1 MTAVHSKITKK
12 RFLALALLLCACA
25 SSTIAPGSCEVK
37 NFRTLQLLAL
47 KEMTAAVVAAQK
59 ADDIMIKEIDQVAVD
74 LKSVLSK
81 RMRSR
86 TGREP
91 LQLGQAESARLATRL
106 TRLIAENPYAAN
118 PYYKDAT
125 TSEAGDAGELVDGN
139 ARELVRKANSSSTPA
154 NGVSNYGAPPVNG
167 APDGVSSSTRANGV
181 PNGVSSPKH
190 ANGVQT
196 NGQAPINGIISSS
209 GNLPPN
215 LITKI
220 SGSTASSAVA
230 QVNGQSPSAGSKMS
244 PNLSGS
250 TSGAG
255 FNTTSQHDATT
266 QQDFPQQR
274 HTPTTQSAD
283 TPPRNPTSPF
293 KKLNES
299 EFADSSSAN
308 SSQANHSMNSM
319 IPGTISVNGFKPAPH
334 AVRIKIISDPSLSF
348 VHADQWRKKMPE
360 SWREDPGTISIVHNG
375 YDSCLIWGAGLE
387 GKPVFDRDK
396 QRFKL
401 VAIRLPAH

>member
-1 MTAVHSKITKK
+1 MTVVHSKTTKK
-12 RFLALALLLCACA
+12 RFLALAMLLCACA

-59 ADDIMIKEIDQVAVD
+59 ADDIMIKEIDHVAVD

-86 TGREP
+86 NRREP
-91 LQLGQAESARLATRL
+91 LQLGQAESARLAARL
-106 TRLIAENPYAAN
+106 TQLIAENPYAAN

-125 TSEAGDAGELVDGN
+125 TSDAGELVDGN
-139 ARELVRKANSSSTPA
+139 ARELVRKANSSPLQT
-154 NGVSNYGAPPVNG
+154 
-167 APDGVSSSTRANGV
+167 NGV
-181 PNGVSSPKH
+181 PNGIQNNSTSS
-190 ANGVQT
+190 ANGVPSATQMNGIST
-196 NGQAPINGIISSS
+196 SGQAPINGIISSS

-220 SGSTASSAVA
+220 SGSSASSAVA
-230 QVNGQSPSAGSKMS
+230 HANGHSPSAGSMMN
-244 PNLSGS
+244 PILSG
-250 TSGAG
+250 TASGAG
-255 FNTTSQHDATT
+255 LNTTSQHNSAT
-266 QQDFPQQR
+266 QENFPQKR
-274 HTPTTQSAD
+274 NTPTTQSAD

-293 KKLNES
+293 KKLNDS
-299 EFADSSSAN
+299 EFADSSNATN
-308 SSQANHSMNSM
+308 SSQANCSMDSM
-319 IPGTISVNGFKPAPH
+319 IPGTTSVNGFKPAPH
-334 AVRIKIISDPSLSF
+334 AVRIKIVSDPSLSF